1 MENGTAR
8 PIRNHQAY
16 GRRRRCLVAD
26 GQPRGMFPSGS
37 AAGAFENGWRDMVI
51 TEACADIVQESMT
64 FIAGTYCSP

>member
-1 MENGTAR
+1 
-8 PIRNHQAY
+8 
-16 GRRRRCLVAD
+16 
-26 GQPRGMFPSGS
+26 MFPSGS